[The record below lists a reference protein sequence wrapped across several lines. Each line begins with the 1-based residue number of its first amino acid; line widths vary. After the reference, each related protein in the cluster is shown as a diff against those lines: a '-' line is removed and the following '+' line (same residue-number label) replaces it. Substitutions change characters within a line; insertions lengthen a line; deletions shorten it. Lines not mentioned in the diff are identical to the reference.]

1 MEAIQNQ
8 VQSLLD
14 ELTGSGREDG
24 VQVAVYHHGV
34 LIVNACSGTADRKTG
49 QPVDENT
56 LFVAMSCSK
65 GITATVIHMLAQQG
79 KLDYDDRIADY
90 WPAFAVN
97 GKQDI
102 TIRHVLRHEAG
113 IPQMPENSTLDM
125 ICNWDEIIGEVER
138 LTPVWEPGTKTGY
151 HGFTFG
157 WILGEIA
164 QRADGRPFAQI
175 VCEEI
180 CKPLGIS
187 VELYFGAPEAAEP
200 RIAKLSGEPLPWDD
214 MPDEMLLKRML
225 PPSVS
230 PNNNLSAWNGPRVHQ
245 TVMPASNG
253 IMTANAL
260 ARIYASLIG
269 DGVDGVRLLTPA
281 QSWAAAGLQTEQPD
295 EIFLGL
301 PIPKALGYWLGGIK
315 VGLTAMGSRQS
326 AFGHTGNGGMI
337 GFADPEH
344 NLAIAI
350 LKNRMTYNRGEQE
363 TDIFLTTKI
372 RQLLNLPI

>member
-1 MEAIQNQ
+1 
-8 VQSLLD
+8 
-14 ELTGSGREDG
+14 
-24 VQVAVYHHGV
+24 
-34 LIVNACSGTADRKTG
+34 
-49 QPVDENT
+49 
-56 LFVAMSCSK
+56 
-65 GITATVIHMLAQQG
+65 
-79 KLDYDDRIADY
+79 
-90 WPAFAVN
+90 
-97 GKQDI
+97 
-102 TIRHVLRHEAG
+102 
-113 IPQMPENSTLDM
+113 
-125 ICNWDEIIGEVER
+125 
-138 LTPVWEPGTKTGY
+138 
-151 HGFTFG
+151 
-157 WILGEIA
+157 
-164 QRADGRPFAQI
+164 
-175 VCEEI
+175 
-180 CKPLGIS
+180 
-187 VELYFGAPEAAEP
+187 
-200 RIAKLSGEPLPWDD
+200 
-214 MPDEMLLKRML
+214 
-225 PPSVS
+225 
-230 PNNNLSAWNGPRVHQ
+230 HQ